1 MNSLSW
7 PHLHALRASVFSV
20 FALLWLA
27 AAGHAQPSGV
37 GSIRGVVTNEATR
50 TFVEGATITLDTTP
64 ARAAVTD
71 SQGAF
76 FLGGVAPGT
85 FRLRVESA
93 GSSPS
98 EQSVT
103 ISAGQ
108 TQTLSIAM
116 RSDIV
121 SLQPVMVTA
130 QAEGQAQSLNL
141 QKAAENIRN
150 VVSEDALANSRL
162 GEVGEALQSIP
173 GVYLEASTHQ
183 PARAFVRGL
192 ASEFNSVTFDGVRIG
207 TWQGTR
213 DAQVGGFPA
222 ENLSRV
228 EVMKSVTPDQEG
240 DSIGGSINLVSKRA
254 FDLRERQLRLNLGG
268 SYNNQQENWDKQVG
282 LDYGDRFG
290 AGQRLGVFSSINYY
304 RTDRAYHNSAQAYQV
319 SAADAYNISTNTL
332 LDRIEKGSWKLK
344 YTGSVDYKLSDATVL
359 SLRGL
364 YSDDR
369 RYLADYRAIYRPGA
383 RTNITPDSASATNGR
398 IDVDRQYR
406 EPETINYQISLNL
419 EHTRDLWKLDGAI
432 GFTRITN
439 TYSETMTPLMG
450 FNGVNVTY
458 DRSDRDFPQW
468 TITNGID
475 ITDPTRLTLS
485 TITRNQFDSFNN
497 GWNFGGNAK
506 RDLVTLPFKASIK
519 AGVRARLGYW
529 QQDVAD
535 QGTWNY
541 TGPLTAAELSKYYVN
556 DRFLRQSGGRVRMP
570 TVFPDINKF
579 IDAFHDRR
587 GEFTR
592 QDNASELLLARSKK
606 GFEENIYA
614 TYLMGTAHLGKLTA
628 IAGARLEQTDFNGW
642 AHQVSTPGGI
652 LRSVSRV
659 EANTDST
666 DVLPSLNL
674 IYWAT
679 PQLQLRAAATKT
691 IARPNPQDVL
701 PVRTINDTN
710 FTITDGNPDLDVTQ
724 STNYDLGAS
733 YFLKPIG
740 VVSAAVFQKEIEG
753 FYADETETIQAGE
766 FRGYQLTHPSMGT
779 GGRIKGL
786 ELDFQKRLTFL
797 PGVFSGLGV
806 GANHTWLDA
815 EGTYP
820 NRPGV
825 KLPFTGS
832 AKRIWNLNVFYARGP
847 IDLRVFVND
856 RSPYLTSVGAR
867 SALDQYEDE
876 RRTVSFF
883 AKYRFSRNL
892 AFNVDVNNITDSAKR
907 GYQGDP
913 SNPTSVRYYDWAVNF
928 RVGLGF

>member
-1 MNSLSW
+1 MLR
-7 PHLHALRASVFSV
+7 LIALCGITVATAS
-20 FALLWLA
+20 AQT
-27 AAGHAQPSGV
+27 AGT
-37 GSIRGVVTNEATR
+37 IRGVVTNESTR
-50 TFVEGATITLDTTP
+50 AFVEGATVTLETIP
-64 ARAAVTD
+64 ARATVTD
-71 SQGAF
+71 SQGSF
-76 FLGGVAPGT
+76 FLGGVAPGSY
-85 FRLRVESA
+85 RLRVESV
-93 GSSPS
+93 GSSVTEMP
-98 EQSVT
+98 VT
-103 ISAGQ
+103 IAAGANPS
-108 TQTLSIAM
+108 LAIALK
-116 RSDIV
+116 SEIV
-121 SLQPVMVTA
+121 RLEPVMVTA

-141 QKAAENIRN
+141 QKAADNMRN
-150 VVSEDALANSRL
+150 VLSEDTLANSRL

-254 FDLRERQLRLNLGG
+254 FDLRERQLRLNAGG
-268 SYNNQQENWDKQVG
+268 SFNNQQQNWDKQVG
-282 LDYGDRFG
+282 VDYGDRFG
-290 AGQRLGVFSSINYY
+290 PDQRLGVFSSINYY

-319 SAADAYNISTNTL
+319 SAADVFNISTNTL

-344 YTGSVDYKLSDATVL
+344 YTGSIDYKLSEATVL
-359 SLRGL
+359 SVRGL
-364 YSDDR
+364 YSNDR
-369 RYLADYRAIYRPGA
+369 RFLADYRAIYRPGT
-383 RTNITPDSASATNGR
+383 RTNITPDSASAVNGR

-406 EPETINYQISLNL
+406 EPETTNYQVSFNV
-419 EHTRDLWKLDGAI
+419 EHTRDLWKLDAAA

-439 TYSETMTPLMG
+439 TYSETMTPLMA
-450 FNGVNVTY
+450 FNSVNMAY
-458 DRSDRDFPQW
+458 DRTNRDFPLW
-468 TITNGID
+468 TITNGVD
-475 ITDPTRLTLS
+475 ITNPARLTLT

-497 GWNFGGNAK
+497 GVNLSANAK
-506 RDLVTLPFKASIK
+506 RDLINLPFKASLK
-519 AGVRARLGYW
+519 TGFRARLGYW

-541 TGPLTAAELSKYYVN
+541 TGPMTAAQFSKVYVN
-556 DRFLRQSGGRVRMP
+556 DRFLRQADGRVRMP

-579 IDAFHDRR
+579 IDAFYSRR
-587 GEFTR
+587 NEFTR
-592 QDNASELLLARSKK
+592 QDNASDLLLARSKK

-614 TYLMGTAHLGKLTA
+614 TYLMGTAHFGTLTV
-628 IAGARLEQTDFNGW
+628 IAGARVEQTDFKGW

-652 LRSVSRV
+652 LRSITRV
-659 EANTDST
+659 ETNRDST
-666 DVLPSLNL
+666 DVLPSVNL

-679 PQLQLRAAATKT
+679 PQLQFRAAATKT
-691 IARPNPQDVL
+691 MARPNPQDVL

-710 FTITDGNPDLDVTQ
+710 FTITDGNPNLDVTQ
-724 STNYDLGAS
+724 STNYDLGVS
-733 YFLKPIG
+733 YYLKPIG
-740 VVSAAVFQKEIEG
+740 VLSAAVFQKEIEG
-753 FYADETETIQAGE
+753 FYVDATETIQEGE
-766 FRGYQLTHPSMGT
+766 FRGYSLTHPTMGT

-786 ELDFQKRLTFL
+786 ELDVQKRLTFL
-797 PGVFSGLGV
+797 PGFLSGLGV

-825 KLPFTGS
+825 RLPFTGS
-832 AKRIWNLNVFYARGP
+832 AKKNWNVNVFYARGP

-856 RSPYLTSVGAR
+856 RSPYLTAVGAR
-867 SALDQYEDE
+867 RALDQYEDK

-883 AKYRFSRNL
+883 AKYRVNRRL
-892 AFNVDVNNITDSAKR
+892 TLNVDVNNITDSAKR

-913 SNPTSVRYYDWAVNF
+913 SNPLSVRYYDWAVNF
-928 RVGLGF
+928 RVGVNL

>member
-1 MNSLSW
+1 MNSASTWVWSNLRVCVSAVAGLVLTLSS
-7 PHLHALRASVFSV
+7 PAQTAASGAL
-20 FALLWLA
+20 
-27 AAGHAQPSGV
+27 
-37 GSIRGVVTNEATR
+37 RGVVTHEATR
-50 TFVEGATITLDTTP
+50 AFVEGATVTLDTTP
-64 ARAAVTD
+64 ARATITD
-71 SQGAF
+71 SQGTF
-76 FLGGVAPGT
+76 FLGGLPAGSH
-85 FRLRVESA
+85 RLRIESA
-93 GSSPS
+93 GSNPS
-98 EQSVT
+98 DLTVTVAAGATQSL
-103 ISAGQ
+103 A
-108 TQTLSIAM
+108 IALK
-116 RSDIV
+116 SDVV

-130 QAEGQAQSLNL
+130 QVEGQAQSLNL

-254 FDLRERQLRLNLGG
+254 FDLRERQLRLTVGG
-268 SYNNQQENWDKQVG
+268 SYNNQQENWDKQVA

-290 AGQRLGVFSSINYY
+290 SEQRLGVFSSINYY

-319 SAADAYNISTNTL
+319 SAADLFNISTNTL

-344 YTGSVDYKLSDATVL
+344 YTGSVDYKLGDATVL

-369 RYLADYRAIYRPGA
+369 RYLADYRAIYRPGT
-383 RTNITPDSASATNGR
+383 RTNITPDSANSTNGR

-419 EHTRDLWKLDGAI
+419 EHNRDLWKLDGAV

-439 TYSETMTPLMG
+439 TYSETMTPLMN
-450 FNGVNVTY
+450 FNGVNLTY
-458 DRSDRDFPQW
+458 DRSDRDFPLW
-468 TITNGID
+468 TITNGVD
-475 ITDPTRLTLS
+475 ITNPARLTLS

-497 GWNFGGNAK
+497 GWNLSANAK
-506 RDLVTLPFKASIK
+506 RDLVNLPFKASIK
-519 AGVRARLGYW
+519 TGVRARLGYW

-541 TGPLTAAELSKYYVN
+541 TGPMTAAQFTKYYVN
-556 DRFLRQSGGRVRMP
+556 DRFLRQ
-570 TVFPDINKF
+570 
-579 IDAFHDRR
+579 A
-587 GEFTR
+587 EFTR
-592 QDNASELLLARSKK
+592 QDNTSDLLLARSKK

-614 TYLMGTAHLGKLTA
+614 TYLMGTAHVGKLTV
-628 IAGARLEQTDFNGW
+628 ITGARVEQTDFDGW

-652 LRSVSRV
+652 LRSIQRV
-659 EANTDST
+659 ETKRDST

-674 IYWAT
+674 IYWVT
-679 PQLQLRAAATKT
+679 PQLQFRGAVTRT

-701 PVRTINDTN
+701 PVRTINDTTS
-710 FTITDGNPDLDVTQ
+710 TITDGNPDLEVTE
-724 STNYDLGAS
+724 STNYDLGVS

-740 VVSAAVFQKEIEG
+740 VVSAAVFQKEIDG
-753 FYADETETIQAGE
+753 FYVDTTETIQAGE

-797 PGVFSGLGV
+797 PGILSGLGV

-832 AKRIWNLNVFYARGP
+832 AKTNWNLNVFYARGP
-847 IDLRVFVND
+847 LDLRVFVND
-856 RSPYLTSVGAR
+856 RSPYFTAVGAR
-867 SALDQYEDE
+867 RALDQYEDE

-883 AKYRFSRNL
+883 AKYKLNRNL
-892 AFNVDVNNITDSAKR
+892 TFNVDVNNITDSAKR

-913 SNPTSVRYYDWAVNF
+913 SNPLSVRYYDWAVNF
-928 RVGLGF
+928 RVGISL